1 MFLGKNSRTNKL
13 QEKLETNEEFN
24 KLVDIK
30 EAP

>member
-1 MFLGKNSRTNKL
+1 MVTLKKIAKL